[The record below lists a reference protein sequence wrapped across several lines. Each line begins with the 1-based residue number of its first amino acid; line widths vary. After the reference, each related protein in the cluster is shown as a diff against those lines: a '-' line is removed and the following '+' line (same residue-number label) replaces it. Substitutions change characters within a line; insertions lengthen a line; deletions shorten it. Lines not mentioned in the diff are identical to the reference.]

1 MKRALQILTIILFV
15 GVVPCTAASVTE
27 SDIIGAWT
35 TTSTSIYGEPVV
47 ISYYFLADHRAFL
60 ASCRLAADGTTS
72 SGSSSGIWE
81 LHDDYI
87 YYIYSDSMNGTRYL
101 HLEDC
106 FFKEKAGGGEY
117 HIYGKVPTETALPDG
132 VQVPQ
137 GEYSVGD
144 DIPSGKY
151 TIDAGAAP
159 LVTVWTYPK
168 SGIPEFYYIGTK
180 QSSGSV
186 VVNLKD
192 GGRIRVDGGTVY
204 LRKFSGLDLTGIEP

>member
-1 MKRALQILTIILFV
+1 MKRAVSIFFVFAILASPLSF
-15 GVVPCTAASVTE
+15 AADISE
-27 SDIIGAWT
+27 ADIIGAWT
-35 TTSTSIYGEPVV
+35 ATYAGLDDEPVV
-47 ISYYFLADHRAFL
+47 SNYYFLADHRAFL